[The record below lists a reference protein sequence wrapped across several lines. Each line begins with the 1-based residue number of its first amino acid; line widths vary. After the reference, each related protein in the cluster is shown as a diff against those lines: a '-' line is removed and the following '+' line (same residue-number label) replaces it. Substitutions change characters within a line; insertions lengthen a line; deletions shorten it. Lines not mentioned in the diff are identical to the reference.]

1 MSFYYLIAFKADNV
15 FYFLHYFE
23 IFIIALS
30 LGALAWFWGWRDNQ
44 DEPFGMFIITLMMSA
59 GCLLLLLILSLKM
72 LPVKNLYGTI
82 YTQRMEVQTR
92 TDVIIVYKMQF
103 DVNWLNHSQL
113 AAYPQMIERH
123 FPLYQVLFRQNAVN
137 QGRFMFMKKP
147 KQKCKALG
155 LVLEWNGLQSQVI
168 SS

>member
-1 MSFYYLIAFKADNV
+1 MLCEFAGFYYLIAFKADNV

-59 GCLLLLLILSLKM
+59 GCLLLLSILSLKM

-123 FPLYQVLFRQNAVN
+123 FPLYQVPFRQ
-137 QGRFMFMKKP
+137 
-147 KQKCKALG
+147 KCHQSGEVYVYEKAKAK
-155 LVLEWNGLQSQVI
+155 VQSAWFGA
-168 SS
+168 